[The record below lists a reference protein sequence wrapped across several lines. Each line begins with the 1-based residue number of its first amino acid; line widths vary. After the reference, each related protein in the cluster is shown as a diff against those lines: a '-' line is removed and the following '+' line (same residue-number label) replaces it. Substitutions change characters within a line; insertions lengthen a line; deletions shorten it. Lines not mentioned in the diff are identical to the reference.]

1 MEDRKK
7 NPSGGVQSIERA
19 FAVIELLDAG
29 GELGIAEISR
39 GLSLERSTVHRIVS
53 TLRKLGYLSQ
63 NPLNSKYCNSF
74 RFFEIGSDVVKRL
87 GLRQQ
92 AAPFLRELSEKTHE
106 AVNLAIL
113 DGDKVI
119 YIDKIESQS
128 TIKVDLAVG
137 KRFPPYCTGL
147 GKALLAWL
155 PEEKIAGIVGPSPF
169 RQFTANTITDFD
181 SLMEE
186 LRKIRERGVSFDNE
200 EYVEGLLC
208 IAVPVRG
215 SSGSVA
221 AALSVALPKF
231 LYAKDR
237 DRIDTVCGLLA
248 EVAAR
253 FSRSLGYSGP
263 ISGEE
268 GGGMMAEAS
277 KRQDGGEEGA

>member
-1 MEDRKK
+1 MDEGKK
-7 NPSGGVQSIERA
+7 NSSGGVQSIKRA
-19 FAVIELLDAG
+19 FAVIELLDAR
-29 GELGIAEISR
+29 GELGIAEMSR
-39 GLSLERSTVHRIVS
+39 ALSLERSTVHRIVS
-53 TLRKLGYLSQ
+53 TLRKMGYLSQ
-63 NPLNSKYCNSF
+63 NPVNSKYSNSF

-92 AAPFLRELSEKTHE
+92 AAPFLRELSERTHE

-169 RQFTANTITDFD
+169 SRFTPHTLTDLV
-181 SLMEE
+181 SLTEE
-186 LRKIRERGVSFDNE
+186 LKKIRKSGISFDNE

-208 IAVPVRG
+208 IAVPVRS
-215 SSGSVA
+215 SSGAVV

-231 LYAKDR
+231 LYADDQEK
-237 DRIDTVCGLLA
+237 IDTVCELLA
-248 EVAAR
+248 DVAAR
-253 FSRSLGYSGP
+253 FSGSLGYTGSK
-263 ISGEE
+263 SME
-268 GGGMMAEAS
+268 GGS
-277 KRQDGGEEGA
+277 D

>member
-1 MEDRKK
+1 MRDNVGLCPVKIPMEARVPMMTIKTS
-7 NPSGGVQSIERA
+7 NGVQSIERA
-19 FAVIELLDAG
+19 FAVIELLDSR
-29 GELGIAEISR
+29 GELGIAEIGR
-39 GLSLERSTVHRIVS
+39 NLSLERSTVHRIAS
-53 TLRKLGYLSQ
+53 TLKKLGYLSQ
-63 NPLNSKYCNSF
+63 NPSNQKYSNSF

-155 PEEKIAGIVGPSPF
+155 PEEKIAEIVGPSPF
-169 RQFTANTITDFD
+169 VKYTANTMTDFH
-181 SLMEE
+181 SLMVA
-186 LRKIRERGVSFDNE
+186 LRKIREDGFSLDNE

-208 IAVPVRG
+208 LAVPVRA
-215 SSGSVA
+215 SSGDVV
-221 AALSVALPKF
+221 AALSVALPKY
-231 LYAKDR
+231 LYAGDELK
-237 DRIDTVCGLLA
+237 IGTVCGLLVD
-248 EVAAR
+248 VACR
-253 FSRSLGYSGP
+253 FSHSLGYTGS
-263 ISGEE
+263 ISCE
-268 GGGMMAEAS
+268 GGF
-277 KRQDGGEEGA
+277 